1 MAEPDI
7 RSQTRQS
14 RREWRG
20 GLGSAFLGGD
30 AIFPA
35 MEGGRQEPLIPPE
48 DSSLLLSD
56 EGAVGYR
63 KARLLTGQLRGA
75 GN

>member
-1 MAEPDI
+1 M
-7 RSQTRQS
+7 
-14 RREWRG
+14 
-20 GLGSAFLGGD
+20 AFLSGD

-35 MEGGRQEPLIPPE
+35 MEGGRQEPPIPPE

-63 KARLLTGQLRGA
+63 KARLLTGQLQAA